1 MEAHGALIWL
11 KQPMREA
18 QPETQPAATAEA
30 EGQRETRMNSRQ
42 RRNAERLRV
51 FQAMKRA
58 EMEPTGDQL
67 EPQGQQAAGRP
78 DAGGAAAVV
87 DEDANRVS
95 EAASATEVAR
105 RPGSTALVAAPGV
118 SCAMEAVE
126 QMETCSSEPS
136 ENGEIPRAEL
146 TAEERQELKG
156 KKRAR
161 EDSAREA
168 ELARTHVSL
177 LKDELKAKGLSECG
191 LKRDLVARLLM
202 AERRGQGE
210 EARPCMHVRER

>member
-1 MEAHGALIWL
+1 M
-11 KQPMREA
+11 
-18 QPETQPAATAEA
+18 
-30 EGQRETRMNSRQ
+30 
-42 RRNAERLRV
+42 
-51 FQAMKRA
+51 
-58 EMEPTGDQL
+58 
-67 EPQGQQAAGRP
+67 
-78 DAGGAAAVV
+78 V

-105 RPGSTALVAAPGV
+105 QSGSTALVAAPNV
-118 SCAMEAVE
+118 NDTSSAMEAVE

-136 ENGEIPRAEL
+136 ENGEIPQAEL

-177 LKDELKAKGLSECG
+177 LKKELKAKGLSECG